1 MSPPVFFYPH
11 AYLRDRHL
19 DTIRSWPDNGALNKE
34 LADNRQPSHVS
45 KARAL
50 EPGTSRS
57 WKQRLPLINIKKR
70 PKAAPEAA
78 VIYAWGAIV
87 RPGQFILDLDNPY
100 ALTGYNVK
108 ALRLYRP
115 VLRYFLLSPD
125 CLEIRCLSKA
135 CRETLALTLG
145 RDVADKARL
154 CYPALQSM
162 PPSAPSDGG
171 CRFLFVS
178 SQFDIKGGAALLR
191 AFSHVRDQC
200 PDATLDMVTY
210 LPEAYYQDA
219 KTIEGL
225 TIHNA
230 DMPRQ
235 DIFDRFMAHADVL
248 VHPTYADSFGMV
260 LLEAMAHNMALIA
273 TDLYAIPEMLHDGA
287 NGILL
292 RHSPLSIWNGV
303 RAGEYFSDIPA
314 LKTTTFHTD
323 TAEFEDEITAAMV
336 RLGSDASFR
345 AQCRNHTTDIF
356 SCLMQKRD

>member
-1 MSPPVFFYPH
+1 MNPPVFFYPH
-11 AYLRDRHL
+11 TYMRDRHL
-19 DTIRSWPDNGALNKE
+19 DTILNWPDNNALNKD
-34 LADNRQPSHVS
+34 LANNRQPSHVS
-45 KARAL
+45 KDQAL
-50 EPGTSRS
+50 EPAPPRA

-70 PKAAPEAA
+70 PKAAPEEA

-87 RPGQFILDLDNPY
+87 RPGRFIIDLDNPY
-100 ALTGYNVK
+100 ALTGYNVT

-115 VLRYFLLSPD
+115 VLRHFLLSPD
-125 CLEIRCLSKA
+125 CLDIRCLSKA

-145 RDVADKARL
+145 QDVADKARV

-162 PPSAPSDGG
+162 PPPAHPGGG

-178 SQFDIKGGAALLR
+178 SQFDIKGGAVLLR
-191 AFSHVRDQC
+191 AFRRVRKQC
-200 PDATLDMVTY
+200 PNATLDMITY
-210 LPEAYYQDA
+210 LPEAQHRDA

-235 DIFDRFMAHADVL
+235 DIFDGFMSHADVL

-287 NGILL
+287 NGIML
-292 RHSPLSIWNGV
+292 RHSPLSIWNGI
-303 RAGEYFSDIPA
+303 RAGEYFSNIPA
-314 LKTTTFHTD
+314 LKTATLHTD
-323 TAEFEDEITAAMV
+323 TTDFEDEITAAMI
-336 RLGSDASFR
+336 RIGSDASFR